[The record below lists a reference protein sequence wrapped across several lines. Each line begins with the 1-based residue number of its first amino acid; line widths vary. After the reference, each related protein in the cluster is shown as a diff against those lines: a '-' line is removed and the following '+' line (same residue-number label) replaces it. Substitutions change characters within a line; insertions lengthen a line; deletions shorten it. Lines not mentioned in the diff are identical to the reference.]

1 MDRSVFFVLFCNW
14 VARAFVYFC
23 TINENNLSMRKHIFL
38 AVLTVIGLSAC
49 HSHHEHSHEHEHEHE
64 HVHEHHHDHDHDHE
78 HEHDHDHAH
87 EHEHEHESS
96 HADEITISPAKAQ
109 QQGIQAQTIQLQP
122 FQQVINASG
131 QIEAAQGSEAVV
143 VATASGVVSFQTA
156 VTAGKAVQKGTALFA
171 VSADELTDG
180 DEARK
185 AAVSFETAQSEYERA
200 TRLYQ
205 SQIISQK
212 EYNRI
217 KAEYEKARLAYAG
230 IEKRL
235 TAKGVNITAPISGFV
250 KDCLVRTG
258 DYVTVGQQLATVT
271 QNQHLYLRVD
281 VPARYQAQ
289 LSNISSANFRVIS
302 DGSFYELSQLQGRL
316 VSYGKASGE
325 NPYFIPVVFEFNNVG
340 TLFAGAVTEVFLL
353 THEVPQAL
361 VLPVSAITE
370 EQGLYYVYTQLD
382 EDCYHKQEVTLG
394 ATNGKEYQVLSGIQ
408 PGDNVV
414 VKGSYQVK
422 LASASNAIPAHS
434 HHH

>member
-1 MDRSVFFVLFCNW
+1 
-14 VARAFVYFC
+14 
-23 TINENNLSMRKHIFL
+23 MRKHFFL
-38 AVLTVIGLSAC
+38 AVLTIIGLSAC
-49 HSHHEHSHEHEHEHE
+49 HSHHDHSHEHDHEHEHEHVHMHDHEHEHEHE
-64 HVHEHHHDHDHDHE
+64 HDHEHE
-78 HEHDHDHAH
+78 HEHDH
-87 EHEHEHESS
+87 EHKHESS
-96 HADEITISPAKAQ
+96 HTDEITISPAKAQ
-109 QQGIQAQTIQLQP
+109 QQGIQAQTIQFQP
-122 FQQVINASG
+122 FQQIINASG

-143 VATASGVVSFQTA
+143 VATTPGILSFQTS

-185 AAVSFETAQSEYERA
+185 AAVTFETAQSEYNRA
-200 TRLYQ
+200 KRLYQ

-217 KAEYEKARLAYAG
+217 QAEYEKARLAYAG

-235 TAKGVNITAPISGFV
+235 TTKGVTIAAPLTGFV
-250 KDCLVRTG
+250 KECLVRAG
-258 DYVTVGQQLATVT
+258 DYVTVGQPLATVT

-281 VPARYQAQ
+281 VPARYQSQ
-289 LSNISSANFRVIS
+289 LSNICSANFRVIS

-353 THEVPQAL
+353 TTQVPQAL
-361 VLPVSAITE
+361 VLPANAITE
-370 EQGLYYVYTQLD
+370 EQGLYYVYIQLD